1 MLSIEIKKDKI
12 KTISWVL
19 FFIIW
24 FKELVGKNPHLIQ
37 KDVENIT
44 SLVLEKIT
52 STLENDGRVEIRGFG
67 SLSVRTRKSKNG
79 RNPRTGESVFVP
91 EKKAPVFKSGKG
103 LKDRLNYK
111 A

>member
-1 MLSIEIKKDKI
+1 MIKSQLVKKLLS
-12 KTISWVL
+12 
-19 FFIIW
+19 
-24 FKELVGKNPHLIQ
+24 KNPHLIQ

-44 SLVLEKIT
+44 SLVFERIN

-67 SLSVRTRKSKNG
+67 SLSVRKRKSKNG

-91 EKKAPVFKSGKG
+91 EKKVPIFKSGKG
-103 LKDRLNYK
+103 LRDRLNYK